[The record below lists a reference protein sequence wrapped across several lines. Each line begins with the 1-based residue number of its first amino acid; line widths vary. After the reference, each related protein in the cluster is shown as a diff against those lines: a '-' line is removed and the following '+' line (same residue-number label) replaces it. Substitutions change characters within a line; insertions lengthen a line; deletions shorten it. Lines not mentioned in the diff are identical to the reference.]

1 MEHEDSLVIPDHWR
15 RNIHYRRDR
24 PVLRAFKVDEGRAE
38 SARKQLEL
46 RREWIVAAFDN
57 PRTMPALGRAGH
69 AYLAGER
76 TALGAAALMITGQ
89 AHEPYLLQD
98 WLQRQGP
105 AFAAEALLEYCRL
118 IVSFDDAS
126 KKDQDAPRYIRY
138 LQADERVPWQWPGVA
153 YLETVRFALACADD
167 EEYARAVEALADK
180 RDTEMAR
187 LVAAFLLPTES
198 AWVDELYEKLEQWG
212 PARYLGTLAAC
223 TPGTVEQLRTLDR
236 IVAAT
241 AAIYTLVHTIG
252 TDIAPYLI
260 KRLDEERSGG
270 DTRKLLVTVIA
281 ALPTDEAFGALVS
294 RSGQKHIQSGLVAAM
309 RQFPLRALRML
320 AAAAGRDAT
329 AAHLLAG
336 HLQANP
342 ELLDVE
348 LPANLK
354 AVVERVAASSARV
367 PDAPPE
373 ALPKLLVSPPW
384 TVKKAKA
391 KAIVLRLEPP
401 SGMTVRWEPGER
413 ADWQSRA
420 EEHRWLLDR
429 MPKNP
434 DGQIEWEH
442 IAGQVRS
449 GQASRQMVWAMC
461 QFGPEDLMRPLLDHR
476 LERPWSGE
484 SYTAPIL
491 ARFETDALPMVYAGL
506 DDHPASYWDL
516 LLPFAD
522 ADIALRMAGWYARL
536 KSARETATAWFAR
549 HGVST
554 VRLLVPAAVGKVGA
568 GRRAAEAAL
577 RLVISQTSLEAVLAE
592 AETYGPEARTAIEA
606 LAATDPF
613 DMLPAKVPAIEWV
626 TVDQLPQ
633 VKLRDGSGLP
643 REATEHV
650 LTMLAMS
657 RLDEPYAGVDV
668 VRDLCDPESLAEFA
682 WALFEFW
689 RTCGENPKDGWA
701 LAALGLIGNDDT
713 VRRLSPIVRAWPGE
727 GGHSKAVT
735 GLDVLS
741 ALGSEVALMH
751 LSSIAQKV
759 KFKALK
765 QRAQDKIA
773 AVARDLNLSPEQLA
787 DRLVPNFGLDDA
799 ATMRIDYGPR
809 SFTVGFDEQ
818 LKPYVMDQD
827 GKRRKDLPKPAGKD
841 DQELAPAEHARF
853 AALRKDVRT
862 VAADQILRLEQAM
875 VVRRDWS
882 AEEFSTL
889 LAGHPLLWHI
899 VRRLVWITDAGV
911 GFRVAEDRT
920 LADVNDDTFTL
931 PEDGRV
937 RLAHPL
943 DLGDDLGTWSELFAD
958 YEILQPFPQLG
969 RLTYTLSDDERTATA
984 LKRFEGATVPIG
996 KVLGLTKRSWRRTQP
1011 QDAGVEWGIVRPS
1024 PGGVVVIDLDPGIAV
1039 GAMDVFPEQTLSAI
1053 RLEAEGSD
1061 GWRYHAQPREFG
1073 ELDPITASE
1082 LLAELTEVT
1091 A

>member
-1 MEHEDSLVIPDHWR
+1 
-15 RNIHYRRDR
+15 
-24 PVLRAFKVDEGRAE
+24 
-38 SARKQLEL
+38 
-46 RREWIVAAFDN
+46 
-57 PRTMPALGRAGH
+57 
-69 AYLAGER
+69 
-76 TALGAAALMITGQ
+76 
-89 AHEPYLLQD
+89 
-98 WLQRQGP
+98 
-105 AFAAEALLEYCRL
+105 
-118 IVSFDDAS
+118 
-126 KKDQDAPRYIRY
+126 
-138 LQADERVPWQWPGVA
+138 
-153 YLETVRFALACADD
+153 
-167 EEYARAVEALADK
+167 
-180 RDTEMAR
+180 
-187 LVAAFLLPTES
+187 
-198 AWVDELYEKLEQWG
+198 
-212 PARYLGTLAAC
+212 
-223 TPGTVEQLRTLDR
+223 
-236 IVAAT
+236 
-241 AAIYTLVHTIG
+241 VHTIG
-252 TDIAPYLI
+252 LDVVPFLI
-260 KRLDEERSGG
+260 KRLDEEHFHADS
-270 DTRKLLVTVIA
+270 RKLLVTVLA

-294 RSGQKHIQSGLVAAM
+294 RSGQKHVQAGLVAAM
-309 RQFPLRALRML
+309 KSFPLRALRML

-329 AAHLLAG
+329 AAHLLGG
-336 HLQANP
+336 HVQADP
-342 ELLDVE
+342 ELLEVD
-348 LPANLK
+348 LPGNLK
-354 AVVERVAASSARV
+354 AVVERVMASSARV
-367 PDAPPE
+367 PDAPAE
-373 ALPKLLVSPPW
+373 SLPALLVSPRW
-384 TVKKAKA
+384 TVKKAKD
-391 KAIVLRLEPP
+391 KPVVLRLEPP
-401 SGMTVRWEPGER
+401 AGMTVRWEPGER
-413 ADWQSRA
+413 DDWRSRA
-420 EEHRWLLDR
+420 DQHRWLLDR

-434 DGQIEWEH
+434 DGQVEWEH
-442 IAGQVRS
+442 IAGMMRS
-449 GQASRQMVWAMC
+449 GQASRQMEWAMC
-461 QFGPEDLMRPLLDHR
+461 QFGPEDLMRPLFDHR

-484 SYTAPIL
+484 SYTAPIV
-491 ARFETDALPMVYAGL
+491 ARFEADALLMVYAGL
-506 DDHPASYWDL
+506 DDHPAGYWNL

-536 KSARETATAWFAR
+536 KTARELATAWFAR

-554 VRLLVPAAVGKVGA
+554 ARLLVPAALGKAGA
-568 GRRAAEAAL
+568 DRRAAEAAL
-577 RLVISQTSLEAVLAE
+577 RLVISQTSVDAVLAE
-592 AETYGPEARTAIEA
+592 AETYGPEARQAIES

-626 TVDQLPQ
+626 TVEQLPQ

-643 REATEHV
+643 REAAEHV
-650 LTMLAMS
+650 LTMLAIS
-657 RLDEPYAGVDV
+657 RLDEPYAGVEV
-668 VRDLCDPESLAEFA
+668 VRELCDPESLAEFG
-682 WALFEFW
+682 WALFQFW
-689 RTCGENPKDGWA
+689 RTCGENAKDAWA
-701 LAALGLIGNDDT
+701 LAALGLIGNDET

-735 GLDVLS
+735 GLNVLS
-741 ALGSEVALMH
+741 ALGTEVALMH

-799 ATMRIDYGPR
+799 ATMRIDYGSR

-827 GKRRKDLPKPAGKD
+827 GKRRKDLPKPAAKD

-875 VVRRDWS
+875 VVQRDWS
-882 AEEFSTL
+882 ADEFSTL

-920 LADVNDDTFTL
+920 LADVDDDTFTL
-931 PEDGRV
+931 PADCRV

-943 DLGDDLGTWSELFAD
+943 DLGEDLGTWSELFAD

-969 RLTYTLSDDERTATA
+969 RPTYALSDDERTATA

-1039 GAMDVFPEQTLSAI
+1039 GAMDVFPEQKLAGI

-1061 GWRYHAQPREFG
+1061 GWRYHATPREFG
-1073 ELDPITASE
+1073 ELDPVTASE